1 MNVLP
6 LLRLLTSL
14 FFCFLT
20 PSESTPVFVD
30 GPFSMQKSIAPLP
43 NRSDGTQRNLWGISF
58 PMTLLVR
65 LATAPFPLATSMFNF
80 NPLQSC
86 L

>member
-14 FFCFLT
+14 FFCLLT

-30 GPFSMQKSIAPLP
+30 GPFSMQKSIAPP
-43 NRSDGTQRNLWGISF
+43 SKSVRWDPKDFVGYQVPQDPAGEACHSPIS
-58 PMTLLVR
+58 PGYLHVQL
-65 LATAPFPLATSMFNF
+65 
-80 NPLQSC
+80 
-86 L
+86 

>member
-20 PSESTPVFVD
+20 PSESTPDFWD
-30 GPFSMQKSIAPLP
+30 GPFSMENSIAPP
-43 NRSDGTQRNLWGISF
+43 FRIGQMGPKGICGVSAS
-58 PMTLLVR
+58 P
-65 LATAPFPLATSMFNF
+65 
-80 NPLQSC
+80 
-86 L
+86 

>member
-20 PSESTPVFVD
+20 PSESTPDLWD

-65 LATAPFPLATSMFNF
+65 VPAAPFLPSKSNF
-80 NPLQSC
+80 NSRHHAS
-86 L
+86 

>member
-20 PSESTPVFVD
+20 PSESTPDFWD
-30 GPFSMQKSIAPLP
+30 GPFSMQNSIAPPAKSVRWDPKDFLGYQVSLYP
-43 NRSDGTQRNLWGISF
+43 AGEASRSALSPSQS
-58 PMTLLVR
+58 
-65 LATAPFPLATSMFNF
+65 NF

-86 L
+86 P